1 MPILGRFPITL
12 SPADV
17 RMPRLPGSSPDS
29 TTPSHADTAHTEP
42 TAPVSPRRRMLGGL
56 ALSALVAPS
65 AKAATLLK
73 PLAVDAWTQTPGAP
87 VLDHPY
93 GLPSPHEANVV
104 RRTARAWPMPGAAS
118 SLTPLADLH
127 GALTPNG
134 LVYERH
140 HAGVPDIDPD
150 RHQLV
155 MHGLVREPK
164 RFTMDDLLRLPSES
178 RVHFLECSGNTAS
191 EWKGPSGLPV
201 QLTHGLLSC
210 CEWTGVRLSTVIEA
224 AGGLVASDDGRPP
237 RWLLAEGADAA
248 AMTRSLPLDR
258 ILDLALVV
266 YAQNGERLRPENGYP
281 LRLLVPGFEGNTNVK
296 WLRRLKVVDAPLETR
311 EETSK
316 YTGLLPD
323 GRARQFVFEMD
334 AKSVITRPS
343 PGHSLTVHGYYPIVG
358 LAWSGRGTIR
368 QVEVSTDG
376 GRTWQAA
383 QLDGPARDRALTR
396 FHAGWVWNGE
406 PAAILSR
413 ATDSTGYVQPTRE
426 ALVQERGLNSYYHYN
441 GIQQWRIGAD
451 GSVKNA

>member
-1 MPILGRFPITL
+1 MPKIPRFSSLSAKPPGDLAKPGPL
-12 SPADV
+12 SP
-17 RMPRLPGSSPDS
+17 SSPQ
-29 TTPSHADTAHTEP
+29 
-42 TAPVSPRRRMLGGL
+42 RRMLGGL
-56 ALSALVAPS
+56 ALSAVVAPH
-65 AKAATLLK
+65 ANAASRLLQ
-73 PLAVDAWTQTPGAP
+73 PLSVEPWTRMPGAP
-87 VLDHPY
+87 ILDHPY
-93 GLPSPHEANVV
+93 GLPSPRESEVV
-104 RRTARAWPMPGAAS
+104 RRAARAWPVPGAAS

-127 GALTPNG
+127 GAITPNG

-150 RHQLV
+150 QHRLV
-155 MHGLVREPK
+155 IHGLVREAK
-164 RFTMDDLLRLPSES
+164 LFTMDDLLRLPSES

-210 CEWTGVRLSTVIEA
+210 CEWTGVRLSTLIEA
-224 AGGLVASDDGRPP
+224 AGGLAANDRQGP
-237 RWLLAEGADAA
+237 RWILAEGADAA

-258 ILDLALVV
+258 VLDRALVV

-296 WLRRLKVVDAPLETR
+296 WLRRLKLVDAPLETR

-316 YTGLLPD
+316 YTNLLAD

-343 PGHSLTVHGYYPIVG
+343 PGHKLTTHGYYPIVG
-358 LAWSGRGTIR
+358 LAWSGRGAIR
-368 QVEVSTDG
+368 QVEVSVDG
-376 GRTWQAA
+376 GRSWQAA
-383 QLDGPARDRALTR
+383 RLDGTPGDRAITR

-406 PAAILSR
+406 PATILSR
-413 ATDSTGYVQPTRE
+413 ATDSTGYIQPTRE
-426 ALVQERGLNSYYHYN
+426 ALVAARGLNSNYHYN
-441 GIQQWRIGAD
+441 GIQQWRVDAD